1 MGHRPRLRR
10 HLARRQWRARRS
22 SGICARRLRWRASV
36 GRSAG
41 AQRALSRARRHPR
54 PGGSFR
60 RDREAGRRLEHGLAR
75 PHHCLRCCAGATRD
89 RFAPRADLPAAARD
103 SERWLCRAEMGRGHD
118 LRQRYLPVLERVLG
132 LGLLGHHP
140 RSGAGE
146 SEQSQSH
153 GAAVERGGG
162 VNLSGLVASTRRRR
176 PGWLGR
182 PAYVRR
188 HGAQPGGRSLLAEF

>member
-1 MGHRPRLRR
+1 MGRR
-10 HLARRQWRARRS
+10 
-22 SGICARRLRWRASV
+22 
-36 GRSAG
+36 AG

-132 LGLLGHHP
+132 LGLMGHP
-140 RSGAGE
+140 SRSGAGE
-146 SEQSQSH
+146 SEQSQSD

-162 VNLSGLVASTRRRR
+162 VNLSGLVASPRRRHS
-176 PGWLGR
+176 GWLGR
-182 PAYVRR
+182 PAPVRR
-188 HGAQPGGRSLLAEF
+188 HGAQPGGHPLLVKF